1 MVALAGIYSGQ
12 ANAYINISQNVT
24 CANIDEA
31 LGNLNID
38 KICGEDEE
46 CIKQAQKKQKDLEH
60 LKKNCDD
67 AKAIVDKGREKV
79 DENIEI
85 VKTSDSFVDTGVA
98 GATVAVQGALAEG
111 TNAVTKTMTALSG
124 YDSSKETSV
133 SYIADSNMTCLNVTD
148 KIKELEKGKYS
159 SSNETVKKAKEE
171 ALAKLNSFKQQC
183 DTLKKAFPNSME
195 AIDDKADKDSHFYNS
210 DAEDLRVQANHNND
224 TVNMLKSQAESGNT
238 LAASLL
244 DGYQTKQGEA
254 LQANSNLASEYYSL
268 TGATKRDTTA
278 PGNLMASTANY
289 DRAQKQNTDIEA
301 NMTKEDIEKAK
312 ENGAYDTTDE
322 QLEEAR
328 NKNFEA
334 KRGDNSKCSIPS
346 MQKMYQSSCYS
357 CKIIMTLITTF
368 MNACARVYDLTR
380 DAGVKV
386 LVIGSM
392 LWLAA
397 FALKL
402 VSAFTNQEP
411 MSIIHTLFVFMF
423 KVASAYIVITI
434 GIGVIVNLFVNPL
447 LMAGADYGLGLL
459 QAANQSIIKVATTS
473 QYAYGGTEII
483 SANVINKIMALTEG
497 IDKTVSTNLVIG
509 HALTCHSFNAGML
522 TYTGPLEGLN
532 VTIQIP
538 DIWIWL
544 CGAAIWFCGFM
555 LTLGVGYYLLDV
567 CFKIGFCIIALPI
580 VIGLWP
586 FGPTSSKFNSCMS
599 IIFRSAG
606 LFAFLALTVSYAL
619 SLISAS
625 LGDLSTFYAKIKA
638 GDAEWVS
645 NTFSITGSQFI
656 LIMFAYIYGIK
667 MVGATVSGYVGKF
680 FSDSVFGGASPMHM
694 KATQMTDFAKKKVTQ
709 AASFAGGVV
718 THQAS
723 RAAGAVVGG
732 AIDYAK
738 GKVHGGKSSGGGGA
752 ASGGMKAAGQG
763 MEAAGEGMEAAGK
776 GVEAAGKGVS
786 AAGKGISSAAQAANV
801 IPVAGQAIAAAG
813 AAAGAAVQAAGA
825 ATQAAG
831 KGVQAA
837 GKATKAAGKVTQ
849 NAAKGVGKVEQGVGA
864 VKNSLSGDDHKE
876 D

>member
-1 MVALAGIYSGQ
+1 MIKKL
-12 ANAYINISQNVT
+12 
-24 CANIDEA
+24 
-31 LGNLNID
+31 LKNL
-38 KICGEDEE
+38 C
-46 CIKQAQKKQKDLEH
+46 
-60 LKKNCDD
+60 
-67 AKAIVDKGREKV
+67 
-79 DENIEI
+79 
-85 VKTSDSFVDTGVA
+85 FF
-98 GATVAVQGALAEG
+98 TV
-111 TNAVTKTMTALSG
+111 
-124 YDSSKETSV
+124 
-133 SYIADSNMTCLNVTD
+133 
-148 KIKELEKGKYS
+148 
-159 SSNETVKKAKEE
+159 
-171 ALAKLNSFKQQC
+171 
-183 DTLKKAFPNSME
+183 
-195 AIDDKADKDSHFYNS
+195 
-210 DAEDLRVQANHNND
+210 
-224 TVNMLKSQAESGNT
+224 
-238 LAASLL
+238 SLL
-244 DGYQTKQGEA
+244 VFGSF
-254 LQANSNLASEYYSL
+254 SNLARADDGFCGFLEHRNTYKMSEAKDTDTDEVKSKINEVKDVEKEVKNFCQTLIKLNPNQKVTPDDGVFSRENRTEYQKRFETILDGNETMKKKYEELKEKYDDVSKELSEARGRAYEAHQEAIKNGEYTPCGTKYPQGCPKGKECFSKRSVQQMDSMTNMGSL
-268 TGATKRDTTA
+268 ERIQYDCLDPNDMNLGWNSA
-278 PGNLMASTANY
+278 PKGNLEENEGIKTQVGLYSNKVEHDELGNTKITEST
-289 DRAQKQNTDIEA
+289 DFKV
-301 NMTKEDIEKAK
+301 
-312 ENGAYDTTDE
+312 
-322 QLEEAR
+322 
-328 NKNFEA
+328 
-334 KRGDNSKCSIPS
+334 KRGDNSACSIPS
-346 MQKMYQSSCYS
+346 MQNMYQSSCYS

-411 MSIIHTLFVFMF
+411 MSIIHTLFIFMF

-459 QAANQSIIKVATTS
+459 QAANQGIIKVATTS

-522 TYTGPLEGLN
+522 TYTGELLGVS

-645 NTFSITGSQFI
+645 NTFSITGAQFI
-656 LIMFAYIYGIK
+656 IIMFAYIYGIK

-738 GKVHGGKSSGGGGA
+738 GKIHGGKNKGGDEKNSGGNDGKSSGGDENKNA
-752 ASGGMKAAGQG
+752 DS
-763 MEAAGEGMEAAGK
+763 
-776 GVEAAGKGVS
+776 
-786 AAGKGISSAAQAANV
+786 
-801 IPVAGQAIAAAG
+801 
-813 AAAGAAVQAAGA
+813 
-825 ATQAAG
+825 T
-831 KGVQAA
+831 
-837 GKATKAAGKVTQ
+837 TK
-849 NAAKGVGKVEQGVGA
+849 
-864 VKNSLSGDDHKE
+864 
-876 D
+876 